1 MEIAVNL
8 KTALGSLKRNKV
20 RSLLTMLG
28 IIIGISSFILIKSVG
43 AGAQGLILDLVKKQ
57 GSNLIG
63 VLPGASDEKGPPAS
77 VFGINITTL
86 VNADAEAI
94 ARVVPNISAVTGYVR
109 GSQSITADS
118 ESRTAPFSGVSAS
131 YIDVEDGEV
140 SDGRFFSNEEDSAL
154 AHVMVLGGTLA
165 EELYPGGDAVGSRIS
180 FNSEKYSVIGVLKKR
195 GTTIFSNQD
204 DTIFIPLLTA
214 QKTVLGIRHLSFL
227 RAKVSAPEFV
237 PVAMEDIKQ
246 LLRQRH
252 RISDAAND
260 DFSVRNTQ
268 DALSILTGITG
279 ALTLFLTA
287 IAAISLVVGGIG
299 IMNIM
304 YVSVSERTYEIGLRK
319 AIGAHTA
326 DILSQFLVEA
336 LVVTSIAGVIGI
348 VLGGLLSWLT
358 AIIARSF
365 DFDWALIIS
374 GSSVLTALFIS
385 AAIGLFFGVFPART
399 ASKLTP
405 IEALRYE

>member
-1 MEIAVNL
+1 MTFSINLQTAVS
-8 KTALGSLKRNKV
+8 SLRRNKV
-20 RSLLTMLG
+20 RAFLTMLG
-28 IIIGISSFILIKSVG
+28 IVIGITSFILINSVG

-77 VFGINITTL
+77 AFGINITTL

-94 ARVVPNISAVTGYVR
+94 ERTVPHVDAVTGYVR
-109 GSQSITADS
+109 GSESMTHGSI
-118 ESRTAPFSGVSAS
+118 SRSVQFSGVQAS
-131 YIDVEDGEV
+131 YLAVENGEV
-140 SDGRFFSNEEDSAL
+140 EQGRFFTDEEDRAL
-154 AHVMVLGGTLA
+154 SRVIVLGSTVA
-165 EELYPGGDAVGSRIS
+165 TELFENIDPIGEQVQFGKERYT
-180 FNSEKYSVIGVLKKR
+180 VIGVLKAR

-204 DTIFIPLLTA
+204 DVAFIPLLTA
-214 QKTVLGIRHLSFL
+214 QKVVLGIRHLVLL
-227 RAKVSAPEFV
+227 RAKVDNDTNVDAV
-237 PVAMEDIKQ
+237 MEDVKS

-252 RISDAAND
+252 RIGDPAND

-268 DALSILTGITG
+268 QALSILTSITG

-319 AIGAHTA
+319 SVGAHNK
-326 DILSQFLVEA
+326 DILNQFLVEA
-336 LVVTSIAGVIGI
+336 VVITLIAGVIG
-348 VLGGLLSWLT
+348 VALGSLMSWAVAL
-358 AIIARSF
+358 IARF
-365 DFDWALIIS
+365 MNFDWQLIIS
-374 GSSVLTALFIS
+374 PSSIIIACVIA
-385 AAIGLFFGVFPART
+385 AAIGLFFGVFPARR
-399 ASKLTP
+399 ASKLSP

>member
-1 MEIAVNL
+1 MELAINL
-8 KTALGSLKRNKV
+8 KTALGSLRRNKV

-77 VFGINITTL
+77 AFGINITTL

-94 ARVVPNISAVTGYVR
+94 ARTVPNITAVTGYVR
-109 GSQSITADS
+109 GSQSVTADS
-118 ESRTAPFSGVSAS
+118 ETRSAQFSGVSAS
-131 YIDVEDGEV
+131 YLEVEDGEV
-140 SDGRFFSNEEDSAL
+140 SDGRFFSTDEDTAL
-154 AHVMVLGGTLA
+154 AHVAVLGGTIA
-165 EELYPGGDAVGSRIS
+165 EELFPGGSPVGEQIT
-180 FNSEKYSVIGVLKKR
+180 FNGEKYSVIGVLKKR

-204 DTIFIPLLTA
+204 DTVFIPLLTA
-214 QKTVLGIRHLSFL
+214 QKTVLGIRHLAFL
-227 RAKVSAPEFV
+227 RAKVAGPEYIEA
-237 PVAMEDIKQ
+237 AMEDVKQ

-252 RISDAAND
+252 HISDVAND

-319 AIGAHTA
+319 AIGAHTS
-326 DILSQFLVEA
+326 DILGQFLIEA
-336 LVVTSIAGVIGI
+336 LVVTSIAGVIGVSI
-348 VLGGLLSWLT
+348 GTLLSWAT
-358 AIIARSF
+358 AVGARAF
-365 DFDWALIIS
+365 GFEWQLIIS
-374 GSSVLTALFIS
+374 SSSIITALVIA